1 MAGERYRKDWP
12 TSTETPAKAT
22 VVLVHGQ
29 GEHSGRYA
37 HVAAA
42 LNAAGYDVVS
52 GDLPGHGRSGGL
64 RGHIDRFDEFVDVVS
79 SWIEDARSR
88 RPDMPVF
95 LLGHSVG
102 GLVAAR
108 LLQTSPL
115 VGALSGVVLTSP
127 AFRLRFPIPPWKE
140 ALGRRLDGVL
150 PRLRMPSGLK
160 QQRVTRSEDV
170 LLATAADPLMVYV
183 ASVRFYNELLR
194 AQTAAL
200 AEAEA
205 IALPLLLLH
214 GGADEIIAPEPSLD
228 FGRRVASTDKDVRLL
243 PGLHH
248 EIMNEPE
255 RDDVL
260 RDIVG
265 WLDRHAGAA
274 ET

>member
-1 MAGERYRKDWP
+1 MTNEIYRKDWLLDAR
-12 TSTETPAKAT
+12 TPAKAT
-22 VVLVHGQ
+22 IVLVHGQ
-29 GEHSGRYA
+29 GEHCGRYA

-64 RGHIDRFDEFVDVVS
+64 RGHIDRFDAFVDVAA
-79 SWIEDARSR
+79 SWIEAARDR
-88 RPDMPVF
+88 RPETTLF

-102 GLVAAR
+102 GLIAAR
-108 LLQTSPL
+108 LLQTSPVAGL
-115 VGALSGVVLTSP
+115 LSGAVLTSP
-127 AFRLRFPIPPWKE
+127 AFRLRFPIPAWKE

-160 QQRVTRSEDV
+160 EQRVTRSEDIAR
-170 LLATAADPLMVYV
+170 ATAADPLMVYV

-194 AQTAAL
+194 AQAAAL
-200 AEAEA
+200 AEAGR
-205 IALPLLLLH
+205 ISLPLLLLH
-214 GGADEIIAPEPSLD
+214 GGADEIIAPAPSLD
-228 FGRRVASTDKDVRLL
+228 FGARLASPDKDVRLL

-248 EIMNEPE
+248 EVLNEPE

-265 WLDRHAGAA
+265 WLDRHVESGGA
-274 ET
+274 

>member
-1 MAGERYRKDWP
+1 MERYRKDWQA
-12 TSTETPAKAT
+12 PASPVKAT

-42 LNAAGYDVVS
+42 LNAAGYDVAS

-64 RGHIDRFDEFVDVVS
+64 RGHIDRFGDYVDVVA
-79 SWIEDARSR
+79 SWIEDARER
-88 RPDMPVF
+88 RPDAPLF

-102 GLVAAR
+102 GLIAAR

-115 VGALSGVVLTSP
+115 AGVLSGAVLTSP

-140 ALGRRLDGVL
+140 ALGRRLDPVL

-170 LLATAADPLMVYV
+170 LLATASDPLMVYV

-194 AQTAAL
+194 AQAAAL
-200 AEAEA
+200 ADAGL
-205 IALPLLLLH
+205 IRLPLLLLH
-214 GGADEIIAPEPSLD
+214 GGADEIIVPDTSLD
-228 FGRRVASTDKDVRLL
+228 FGARVASPDKDVRLL

-260 RDIVG
+260 ADMIG
-265 WLDRHAGAA
+265 WLDRQVQTARKAQ
-274 ET
+274 E

>member
-1 MAGERYRKDWP
+1 MTIEIYRKDWLLEDRAQ
-12 TSTETPAKAT
+12 TKAT

-29 GEHSGRYA
+29 GEHCGRYA

-64 RGHIDRFDEFVDVVS
+64 RGHIDRFGQFVDVAA
-79 SWIEDARSR
+79 SWIEAARAR
-88 RPDMPVF
+88 RPDAPLF

-115 VGALSGVVLTSP
+115 AGALSGAVLTSP
-127 AFRLRFPIPPWKE
+127 AVRLRFPIPAWKE
-140 ALGRRLDGVL
+140 AIGRRLDGVL

-160 QQRVTRSEDV
+160 EQRVTRSEDV
-170 LLATAADPLMVYV
+170 ARATLADPLMVYV

-194 AQTAAL
+194 AQAAAL
-200 AEAEA
+200 AEAGS
-205 IALPLLLLH
+205 ISLPLLLLH
-214 GGADEIIAPEPSLD
+214 GGADEIIAPEPSLE
-228 FGRRVASTDKDVRLL
+228 FGARLASPDKDVRLL

-248 EIMNEPE
+248 EVLNEPE

-265 WLDRHAGAA
+265 WLDRHAGSGA
-274 ET
+274 

>member
-1 MAGERYRKDWP
+1 MTNEIYRKDWLLDAR
-12 TSTETPAKAT
+12 TPAKAT
-22 VVLVHGQ
+22 VALVHGQ
-29 GEHSGRYA
+29 GEHCGRYV

-64 RGHIDRFDEFVDVVS
+64 RGHIDRFDAFVDVAA
-79 SWIEDARSR
+79 SWIEAARAR
-88 RPDMPVF
+88 RPDAPIF

-102 GLVAAR
+102 GLIAAR
-108 LLQTSPL
+108 LLEMSPIA
-115 VGALSGVVLTSP
+115 GMLSGAVLTSP
-127 AFRLRFPIPPWKE
+127 AFRLRFPIPAWKE

-160 QQRVTRSEDV
+160 EQRVTRSEDIAR
-170 LLATAADPLMVYV
+170 ATTADPLMVYV

-194 AQTAAL
+194 AQAAAL
-200 AEAEA
+200 AEAGS
-205 IALPLLLLH
+205 ISLPVLLLH

-228 FGRRVASTDKDVRLL
+228 FGARLASPDKDVRLL

-248 EIMNEPE
+248 EVMNEPE

-265 WLDRHAGAA
+265 WLDRHVVSGA
-274 ET
+274 